1 MTKVVL
7 VCDGE
12 KLNVDLD
19 VVNKSTILKN
29 MIEDTGKEGD
39 IPIPNIQL
47 PILKKI
53 IEFCEHYKNSNPK
66 EIKKPL
72 VSSKLT
78 ENNVDDW
85 DANFIEFEKVD
96 DLIDLVIAAN
106 FLDIECLVA
115 LGCAKIAT
123 LIKGKSVEEIRDTF
137 GIQNDFTPQEEK
149 QLREENQWAEEAI

>member
-12 KLNVDLD
+12 KLSVDLD

-29 MIEDTGKEGD
+29 MIEDTGKDGD

-53 IEFCEHYKNSNPK
+53 IEFCEHYKSSNPK
-66 EIKKPL
+66 EIRKPL
-72 VSSKLT
+72 ASSKLT
-78 ENNVDDW
+78 ENNVDEW
-85 DANFIEFEKVD
+85 DAAFIEMEKVD
-96 DLIDLVIAAN
+96 DIIDLVIAAN
-106 FLDIECLVA
+106 FLDIESLVA

-123 LIKGKSVEEIRDTF
+123 FIKGKTVEEIRDVF
-137 GIQNDFTPQEEK
+137 GIQNDFTPQEEQ
-149 QLREENQWAEEAI
+149 QLREENKWAEEAI

>member
-12 KLNVDLD
+12 KLSVDLD

-29 MIEDTGKEGD
+29 MIEDTGKDGD

-53 IEFCEHYKNSNPK
+53 IEFCEHYKSSNPK

-78 ENNVDDW
+78 ENNVDEW
-85 DANFIEFEKVD
+85 DANFIELEKVD
-96 DLIDLVIAAN
+96 DIIDLVIAAN
-106 FLDIECLVA
+106 FLDIESLVA

-123 LIKGKSVEEIRDTF
+123 FIKGKSVEEIRDVF
-137 GIQNDFTPQEEK
+137 GIQNDFTPQEEQ
-149 QLREENQWAEEAI
+149 QLREENKWAEEAI

>member
-12 KLNVDLD
+12 KLSVDLD
-19 VVNKSTILKN
+19 VINKSTILKN

-53 IEFCEHYKNSNPK
+53 IEYCEHYKNTSPK

-72 VSSKLT
+72 VSAKLT
-78 ENNVDDW
+78 ENNVDEW
-85 DANFIEFEKVD
+85 DAGFIELEKVD
-96 DLIDLVIAAN
+96 DIIDLVIAAN
-106 FLDIECLVA
+106 FLDIESLVG

-123 LIKGKSVEEIRDTF
+123 FIKGKSVEEIRDVF
-137 GIQNDFTPQEEK
+137 GIQNDFTPQEEL
-149 QLREENQWAEEAI
+149 QLREENKWAEEAI

>member
-12 KLNVDLD
+12 KLSVDLD

-29 MIEDTGKEGD
+29 MIEDTGKDGD

-53 IEFCEHYKNSNPK
+53 IEFCEHYKSSNPK
-66 EIKKPL
+66 EIRKPL
-72 VSSKLT
+72 VSNKLT
-78 ENNVDDW
+78 ENNVDEW
-85 DANFIEFEKVD
+85 DANFIEMEKVD
-96 DLIDLVIAAN
+96 DIIDLVIAAN
-106 FLDIECLVA
+106 FLDIESLVA

-123 LIKGKSVEEIRDTF
+123 FIKGKSVEEIRDVF
-137 GIQNDFTPQEEK
+137 GIQNDFTPQEEQ
-149 QLREENQWAEEAI
+149 QLREENKWAEEAI

>member
-12 KLNVDLD
+12 KLSVDLD

-29 MIEDTGKEGD
+29 MIEDTGKDGD

-53 IEFCEHYKNSNPK
+53 IEFCEHYKSSNPK
-66 EIKKPL
+66 EIRKPL

-78 ENNVDDW
+78 ENNVDEW
-85 DANFIEFEKVD
+85 DAAFIEMDKVD
-96 DLIDLVIAAN
+96 DIIDLVIAAN
-106 FLDIECLVA
+106 FLDIESLVA

-123 LIKGKSVEEIRDTF
+123 FIKGKSVEEIRDVF
-137 GIQNDFTPQEEK
+137 GIQNDFTPQEEQ
-149 QLREENQWAEEAI
+149 QLREENKWAEEAI